1 MKNLNL
7 FDRLTP
13 EAMLI
18 YESKSEEFQ
27 RLIHLILS
35 KEHFFSQLPVS
46 DVNTVMTL
54 LGIPF
59 TYPNYVNLFKMEYL
73 P

>member
-13 EAMLI
+13 ETMLI
-18 YESKSEEFQ
+18 YESKSGEFQ
-27 RLIHLILS
+27 RLIRLILER
-35 KEHFFSQLPVS
+35 EHFFSELPIS
-46 DVNTVMTL
+46 DANTVMTL

>member
-13 EAMLI
+13 ETMLI
-18 YESKSEEFQ
+18 YESKSGEFQ
-27 RLIHLILS
+27 RLIRLIL
-35 KEHFFSQLPVS
+35 EREYFFSDLPVS
-46 DVNTVMTL
+46 DANTVMTL